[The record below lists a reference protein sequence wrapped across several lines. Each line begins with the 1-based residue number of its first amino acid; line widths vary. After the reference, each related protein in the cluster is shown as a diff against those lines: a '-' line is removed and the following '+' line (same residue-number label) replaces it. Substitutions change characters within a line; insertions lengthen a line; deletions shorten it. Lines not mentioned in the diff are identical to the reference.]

1 MLFVLAP
8 LQINIVCA
16 NPQEASQ
23 FLQQLRN
30 VGFLTVISVPNYEL
44 MGGRLLSVVHILVWN
59 NRTLHFHIY

>member
-44 MGGRLLSVVHILVWN
+44 MGGRLLSVVHILV
-59 NRTLHFHIY
+59 